1 MCLSAGDE
9 LLFRTDEDYVRG
21 FNCLALAAYETD
33 TVIIAD
39 SLMSNHLHIC
49 VRTEAPARFMS
60 KFRISYSRYFNSR
73 YSRRGRLG
81 DNSPF
86 IIELSGFYHTL
97 TAICYVLRN
106 PLHHNIAPTPFGYK
120 HSSANSYFRRELGKF
135 YDQMTMP
142 AKSYYRFL
150 PKNTICPEG
159 YRMNASGLLMR
170 ETVIDVAEVEHMFG
184 TPRTFLYYMNRLSSE
199 EWVKEQ
205 NKDDNSLPP
214 ITLEAIE
221 KGISYQSI
229 KTMYASENGKNNYNS
244 LNDIQLC
251 DLIDNEI
258 LALFPYSSVY
268 QMSAYDLQ
276 RASDMLRRQYHLPE
290 SQIRRCLAICQ

>member
-1 MCLSAGDE
+1 
-9 LLFRTDEDYVRG
+9 
-21 FNCLALAAYETD
+21 
-33 TVIIAD
+33 
-39 SLMSNHLHIC
+39 
-49 VRTEAPARFMS
+49 
-60 KFRISYSRYFNSR
+60 
-73 YSRRGRLG
+73 
-81 DNSPF
+81 
-86 IIELSGFYHTL
+86 
-97 TAICYVLRN
+97 
-106 PLHHNIAPTPFGYK
+106 
-120 HSSANSYFRRELGKF
+120 
-135 YDQMTMP
+135 
-142 AKSYYRFL
+142 
-150 PKNTICPEG
+150 
-159 YRMNASGLLMR
+159 
-170 ETVIDVAEVEHMFG
+170 
-184 TPRTFLYYMNRLSSE
+184 MNRLSSE